1 MTKET
6 LIEKINKLLAK
17 ANCSSISPE
26 ESAAFFGKAHS
37 LMLEHK
43 IEQAELDLSEDET
56 PETEEE
62 QLNQEDKG
70 KRKLATWKA
79 QLGLVLSK
87 ANGCFIYQSG
97 SRIVLTGKKSD
108 TDTVRYLYQYCVN
121 EIDRLTATFASGYGR
136 TYSNNFR
143 LGCVDAIR
151 QAIKAEVEAK
161 KQKYA
166 SNERALV
173 VINQAPISAA
183 EAERHVRSGQRL
195 SRSARRSRYD
205 GGARSAGQ
213 EAGSNI
219 YGGSRRRVGNQRLIG
234 E

>member
-1 MTKET
+1 MTKVT

-17 ANCSSISPE
+17 AKCESISPE
-26 ESAAFFGKAHS
+26 ESAAFFGKAHA

-43 IEQAELDLSEDET
+43 IEQAELDLTEDEN

-62 QLNQEDKG
+62 QLNSEDKG

-79 QLGLVLSK
+79 QLGLVISK
-87 ANGCFIYQSG
+87 ANGCFIYQNG

-108 TDTVRYLYQYCVN
+108 TDTVRYLYQYCIR
-121 EIDRLTATFASGYGR
+121 EIDRLTKVHASGNGR

-166 SNERALV
+166 ANERALV
-173 VINQAPISAA
+173 VLNQAPISAK
-183 EAERHVRSGQRL
+183 EAERHVKGSTRL
-195 SRSARRSRYD
+195 SRTRKSSRYD
-205 GGARSAGQ
+205 EGARSAGR

-219 YGGSRRRVGNQRLIG
+219 YGGSRRRVGNQKLIG
-234 E
+234 Q